1 MKRSSK
7 ITLGVA
13 AAVAA
18 GLAATVFAQ
27 APYQGPGYYGRMG
40 AMHGGPMFGDP
51 SAHAEQRLAYL
62 KEQLRI
68 TPEQETQW
76 QSYADSIKQQAQTMA
91 AMHASAQGAQSTAT
105 ERMDQHIAFM
115 QLRLNNM
122 QAVSS
127 AARQLYEVLTPD
139 QKAVFDQAG
148 PGAGMGPGR
157 GFGPGHF
164 GPGRF
169 GPGQG

>member
-1 MKRSSK
+1 MKGSSK
-7 ITLGVA
+7 ITLGIA

-27 APYQGPGYYGRMG
+27 APYQGPGFYGRMG

-51 SAHAEQRLAYL
+51 SARAEQHLAYL

-76 QSYADSIKQQAQTMA
+76 QVYADSVKQQAQTMA
-91 AMHASAQGAQSTAT
+91 AMHASTQSAQSTST
-105 ERMDQHIAFM
+105 ERMDQRIAFM
-115 QLRLNNM
+115 QLGLSNM
-122 QAVSS
+122 QAVNGASK
-127 AARQLYEVLTPD
+127 QLYAVLTPD

-157 GFGPGHF
+157 GFGPGHS

-169 GPGQG
+169 GPRQG